1 MSGHFI
7 SIEDILA
14 AKWPDAY
21 LQRPL
26 DAFLQA
32 VQLRPFDVDVD
43 PALGLSIETQII
55 FGQRATLGVVG
66 VDLVRLGIGGS
77 ETPVSLFARAYPE
90 QHVRVGPLPLSIL
103 IEHEAL
109 VPMRRGTPQNGTSG
123 YEVDPTRDHV
133 SAEFAGAEVSIS
145 SETGLSVHNT
155 IIASVDPFMIQGTGL
170 VLALE
175 GASLILRDADW
186 HAGLGK
192 IGFDDSF
199 RGVYAESAS
208 LHWLPD
214 LRILGAEVP
223 GLRIDLNNIGIGNQ
237 GVSFDLQLSW
247 QVAFDDQ
254 GVFDPDR
261 TELRGSIFGDAWQI
275 ALQQASGAVRTNT
288 PEALEMHG
296 FIKVPA
302 FAAVFGCTFGLRYRS
317 DPETPHESY
326 ATHLQLRKASESAV
340 TLAIPG
346 GAVTLSSF
354 QAGGLLNQSGFALS
368 GLASFALNFSDLAL
382 TVNNAGF
389 SFTHDSGHD
398 AFSFSV
404 GDIELGNFAQL
415 RDAKAKFS
423 GRTDATDDFVLEE
436 FLLAGECRWSDLST
450 LIPSDLQVLS
460 LEGSASLRAEVRWVR
475 ATDDPAGPTKVVIEL
490 FSGVNHLDG
499 LWDFIP
505 PDLRPVVLSAESF
518 FRITYADSG
527 ALADATR
534 DTTKIDFALSA
545 KLQLRLPEA
554 LASLDI
560 PGMDLLDLQAGD
572 DGVVSAEFKIDIA
585 TGDTGDASA
594 SAGLVLEDLI
604 AMNLW
609 LPGGLSADPFIA
621 TRFSRLEIAANA
633 SDLTSTFGGTLAL
646 AGDFTFRPMVPSNL
660 PFAPRMAALLRSVGL
675 DEVVGAASARL
686 TFQDDDFELTLK
698 GTFEEANLSL
708 DIFDMIAA
716 LAQSGAQ
723 GGDLEIDVDFEVG
736 FSLSGFSVTMA
747 RDSAEDPDDPFSFSF
762 DLELAI
768 EITGL
773 PTLNA
778 QIRLSDDEFA
788 LGLTD
793 LSIPLAM
800 PSYPISVSDLDL
812 LKGPDALWSQAQ
824 LDTLIESEIDPRI
837 SQLDVIAQSDTDAVT
852 LSAAEREKAGAQLR
866 KLMLQL
872 LMQVHARVGTQGA
885 PVFQSLVRAD
895 TLIHETLLGVLHFDT
910 QLQLTFPSIKI
921 SIPFDNPDGIAI
933 SGEGKIE
940 GFADDDPFK
949 PLEDYSLTLGLSTQY
964 IFARLSGGT
973 PVPIPSFGSP
983 YDDGSLAIDDISIAY
998 GYSKNSFAF
1007 GFKAELVW
1015 PSQLIEDADLSKTL
1029 GAGIRL
1035 PRYNKVAFQLD
1046 TIVLTV
1052 GKVTLVIPLPQFDI
1066 DLRTPGAPDFVWDGN
1081 RRRPHWD
1088 GLELV
1093 AKDVLHIDFKR
1104 LAFSPFFG
1112 FLLAPNIKF
1121 DGDIEI
1127 GNDSNGASLIIDD
1140 LHLFSGIVAGT
1151 TAIIPIPYIL
1161 DPTAP
1166 FFRTL
1171 TANLRVAGFEVN
1183 FTLERPFP
1191 NPSPVAVF
1199 EAFGLISNP
1208 AMEIEADGALANTF
1222 FIRLDN
1228 AYVQLPEYVTQMFPA
1243 TAGVVNKRYGFTLNL
1258 GTLISMAQQIAGP
1271 VSSVLETL
1279 EELNAP
1285 DLAVTTALLQEA
1297 AETIDPAT
1305 LITFLPPELRKFRA
1319 GGHVGGFEASVCIVL
1334 ASEAEAQASFD
1345 SISGLS
1351 PPLIEAQVPTPPS
1364 TQAETR
1370 ASAAAALSSMLDEA
1384 VPNFAKSGPADTL
1397 AGQRHVNSNEALD
1410 LFRGIEFCQFTAEDL
1425 AHIPLEDLGAGASTP
1440 GAYFG
1445 ARIRV
1450 AGSQKVRFF
1459 GKLLEN
1465 GAFAMISTAQLKPLA
1480 LPVFGLPRAL
1490 PFAGTGRLFLTGGQK
1505 RIGPWGRI
1513 EAQGTFLWEPI
1524 RGVLLVAAGEAARP
1538 ARLAL
1543 FSDGQFAIDT
1553 PVKLDLFGG
1562 AATITGRGQ
1571 ISHERFAFS
1580 GAMNYSPRVDGAPRL
1595 IAMQLTGS
1603 GVVNPVAQSQSGTTI
1618 SPSFSFDGAGDLTL
1632 IGRQLANLRVHVS
1645 DHRATFDVNFH
1656 KPAVSTPDDPIP
1668 LLGACDITLSG
1679 KGSINLRR
1687 KVRPEFDV
1695 SGEARL
1701 SLFGAHLSGMGGL
1714 RARPLPARTAASDL
1728 FEAWAKG
1735 DLRWQGQNWL
1745 GGHISVGSKGLR
1757 MGGQCRFGLKITP
1770 DNIPG
1775 TGINLAHLF
1784 VNITLD
1790 GAFGLDPTMN
1800 KHWFRFSGDWSL
1812 GAGLPDTGNPA
1823 NRQILPLASN
1833 TFTFESTGGDLLD
1846 LFDISGFQFLP
1857 FDSLSFTAPDI
1868 KIRPTPT
1875 AKTLLRAGR
1884 LDDGS
1889 GASATELWTPV
1900 GWIGMRSD
1908 SLFPTLGAQQMK
1920 GNPHKVFSGYQAEVD
1935 WQTVTLNPSAWAD
1948 LSLGLSLRKDAAR
1961 GEFPMRME
1969 LRSGTLP
1976 PIAVRLAP

>member
-1 MSGHFI
+1 MPGHFI

-14 AKWPDAY
+14 TKWPEEY

-32 VQLRPFDVDVD
+32 VQLSPFDVDVD
-43 PALGLSIETQII
+43 PALGLSIETLII
-55 FGQRATLGVVG
+55 FGERATLGVVG
-66 VDLVRLGIGGS
+66 VDLIRLGFGGS
-77 ETPVSLFARAYPE
+77 DTPVSLFARAYPE

-103 IEHEAL
+103 ITHDAL
-109 VPMRRGTPQNGTSG
+109 IPMRRVLSQNGTSR
-123 YEVDPTRDHV
+123 YEDDATRDHV

-145 SETGLSVHNT
+145 SNTGLTVHNT
-155 IIASVDPFMIQGTGL
+155 IIASVDPFMIEGTGL

-186 HAGLGK
+186 HAGLGQ

-199 RGVYAESAS
+199 RGVYADSAS
-208 LHWLPD
+208 LYWLPQM
-214 LRILGAEVP
+214 RILGEEIP
-223 GLRIDLNNIGIGNQ
+223 GLRIDLNNLGIGNQ
-237 GVSFDLQLSW
+237 GLSFDLQLSW
-247 QVAFDDQ
+247 QVVFDDQ

-261 TELRGSIFGDAWQI
+261 TEILGSIFDKAWQV
-275 ALQQASGAVRTNT
+275 ALQHASGTVRTNV
-288 PEALEMHG
+288 PEAFEVHG
-296 FIKVPA
+296 FIKIPA
-302 FAAVFGCTFGLRYRS
+302 FATVFGCTFGLRYSS
-317 DPETPHESY
+317 DPETPDDSY
-326 ATHLQLRKASESAV
+326 ATHFQLRKASESVV

-346 GAVTLSSF
+346 GALTLSSF
-354 QAGGLLNQSGFALS
+354 QAGGLLNQSGFTLS
-368 GLASFALNFSDLAL
+368 GLASFAVSLNDLAL
-382 TVNNAGF
+382 TVNDAGF
-389 SFTHDSGHD
+389 SFVHENMHD
-398 AFSFSV
+398 AFSFSL
-404 GDIELGNFAQL
+404 GDIQLGNFTQL
-415 RDAKAKFS
+415 RDAKAKIS
-423 GRTDATDDFVLEE
+423 GQTSETGDFMLEE
-436 FLLAGECRWSDLST
+436 FMIAGACRWSDLST

-490 FSGVNHLDG
+490 FSGVSHLDG

-505 PDLRPVVLSAESF
+505 PDLRPTVLSAESF
-518 FRITYADSG
+518 FRVTYADSS
-527 ALADATR
+527 ALSDATR
-534 DTTKIDFALSA
+534 DSTKIDIALSA
-545 KLQLRLPEA
+545 KLKLRLPEA
-554 LASLDI
+554 LTTLDI
-560 PGMDLLDLQAGD
+560 PGMDLIDLQAGD

-604 AMNLW
+604 AMDLR

-621 TRFSRLEIAANA
+621 TRFFRLEIAANVG
-633 SDLTSTFGGTLAL
+633 DETSTFGGTLAL
-646 AGDFTFRPMVPSNL
+646 AGDFIFRPMVPSNI
-660 PFAPRMAALLRSVGL
+660 PFAPRMAGLLRSVGL
-675 DEVVGAASARL
+675 DEVLGMASARL
-686 TFQDDDFELTLK
+686 TFRDDDFELTLK
-698 GTFEEANLSL
+698 GTFEEASLSL

-723 GGDLEIDVDFEVG
+723 GGDIDIDAEFEVG
-736 FSLSGFSVTMA
+736 FSLSGFTMSLV
-747 RDSAEDPDDPFSFSF
+747 RDSTGNPEDPFSFSF
-762 DLELAI
+762 DLDLAI
-768 EITGL
+768 DMTGL

-778 QIRLSDDEFA
+778 RIRLSDDEFA

-800 PSYPISVSDLDL
+800 PTYPISVSDLDL
-812 LKGPDALWSQAQ
+812 LEGPDALWSHAQ
-824 LDTLIESEIDPRI
+824 LDTLIDSEIDPRI
-837 SQLDVIAQSDTDAVT
+837 AQLEDIQHSDVNPVT
-852 LSAAEREKAGAQLR
+852 LSAAEREKASAQLR

-885 PVFQSLVRAD
+885 PVFQSLVHAD
-895 TLIHETLLGVLHFDT
+895 TLIHETLLGVLHFDS
-910 QLQLTFPSIKI
+910 QLQLTFPDIKI

-983 YDDGSLAIDDISIAY
+983 YDDGSLTIDDISIAY
-998 GYSKNSFAF
+998 GYSKNSLAF
-1007 GFKAELVW
+1007 GFKGALVW

-1035 PRYNKVAFQLD
+1035 PRYNKIAFQLD

-1066 DLRTPGAPDFVWDGN
+1066 DLSTPGAPDYIWDGN

-1088 GLELV
+1088 GLEV
-1093 AKDVLHIDFKR
+1093 IAKDALHVDFKR
-1104 LAFSPFFG
+1104 LALSPFFG

-1121 DGDIEI
+1121 DGDIEV
-1127 GNDSNGASLIIDD
+1127 GNDSNGATLIIDD
-1140 LHLFSGIVAGT
+1140 LHLFSGIVAGS

-1208 AMEIEADGALANTF
+1208 AMEIDADGALANTF

-1243 TAGVVNKRYGFTLNL
+1243 TASMVDKRYGFTLNL
-1258 GTLISMAQQIAGP
+1258 GTLINMAQQIAGP
-1271 VSSVLETL
+1271 VSSVLEAL

-1297 AETIDPAT
+1297 SAMVDPAT
-1305 LITFLPPELRKFRA
+1305 LISLLPPELRKFRA
-1319 GGHVGGFEASVCIVL
+1319 GGHVGGFEASACIVL
-1334 ASEAEAQASFD
+1334 ATEAEARASFD
-1345 SISGLS
+1345 SISGLT
-1351 PPLIEAQVPTPPS
+1351 PPLIEAQVPKPP
-1364 TQAETR
+1364 TVQAETR
-1370 ASAAAALSSMLDEA
+1370 AGAAAALRTMLGEA
-1384 VPNFAKSGPADTL
+1384 VPNTAISGPVDTL
-1397 AGQRHVNSNEALD
+1397 AGQRLVNNNEALD
-1410 LFRGIEFCQFTAEDL
+1410 LFKGIEFRQFTAQDL
-1425 AHIPLEDLGAGASTP
+1425 TRIPVEEMGAGTSTS

-1445 ARIRV
+1445 ARLRV
-1450 AGSQKVRFF
+1450 AGSQRIRFF

-1465 GAFAMISTAQLKPLA
+1465 GAFAMISTAQIKPLE
-1480 LPVFGLPRAL
+1480 LRIFGLPLAL
-1490 PFAGTGRLFLTGGQK
+1490 PFAGAGRLLLTGGQK
-1505 RIGPWGRI
+1505 RTGPWGRI
-1513 EAQGTFLWEPI
+1513 EAEGTILWEPI
-1524 RGVLLVAAGEAARP
+1524 RGVLSVTAGGAARP

-1543 FSDGQFAIDT
+1543 FSDGRFAIDT
-1553 PVKLDLFGG
+1553 PAKLDLFSG

-1580 GAMNYSPRVDGAPRL
+1580 GALNYTPQADGAPRL

-1603 GVVNPVAQSQSGTTI
+1603 GVVNPVAQSQSGTTKN
-1618 SPSFSFDGAGDLTL
+1618 PSFSFDGAGDLTL
-1632 IGRQLANLRVHVS
+1632 IGRQIANLRVHVN

-1695 SGEARL
+1695 TGETRL
-1701 SLFGAHLSGMGGL
+1701 SLFGATLTGAGGV
-1714 RARPLPARTAASDL
+1714 RAQPLPAGTAASDR

-1735 DLRWQGQNWL
+1735 VLRWQGQDWL
-1745 GGHISVGSKGLR
+1745 GGHVSVGSKGLR
-1757 MGGQCRFGLKITP
+1757 MGGQCNFGLKITP

-1784 VNITLD
+1784 VNISLN
-1790 GAFGLDPTMN
+1790 GEFGLDPSMN
-1800 KHWFRFSGDWSL
+1800 KHWFRFTGDWNL
-1812 GAGLPDTGNPA
+1812 GAGLPDTGNLA
-1823 NRQILPLASN
+1823 NRQIVPLASN
-1833 TFTFESTGGDLLD
+1833 TFTFESTGGDFLG
-1846 LFDISGFQFLP
+1846 LFDIAGFQFLP

-1868 KIRPTPT
+1868 KIRPTAT

-1920 GNPHKVFSGYQAEVD
+1920 GNPHKVFSAYQAEVD
-1935 WQTVTLNPSAWAD
+1935 WQTVTLSPSAWAD

-1961 GEFPMRME
+1961 GEYPMRLE
-1969 LRSGTLP
+1969 LRSGDLP
-1976 PIAVRLAP
+1976 PITIPLAP